1 MGPLGFKTMRIRTAR
16 VTVIQVYQ
24 LRQIEVV

>member
-1 MGPLGFKTMRIRTAR
+1 MGPLGFKTIRMRIAR
-16 VTVIQVYQ
+16 VIVMQVYQ